1 MYWNH
6 STFKA
11 CFKDYPL
18 EGSAG
23 KYTDLRP
30 EVNEQKNNYVQISY
44 TGKMSIIDYMQASE
58 LGRRLGRDWRTM
70 RDDELPHRTV
80 SRHALSIHYIP
91 TPYCCGSGTIF
102 NAAVD
107 HDIIPISSRNRTALL
122 EQAAADI
129 INAAEVYAKVYC
141 GRHHLLYYVAD
152 GQSYTEKA
160 LKKRGFKK
168 KDTFYNPNSG
178 NEVRLYTKYLSQ
190 ELESERDDT

>member
-30 EVNEQKNNYVQISY
+30 EVHEQGNNYVQLSY
-44 TGKMSIIDYMQASE
+44 TGKMKIIDYMKASE
-58 LGRRLGRDWRTM
+58 LGRQLGRDWRRM
-70 RDDELPHRTV
+70 REDELPYRTV
-80 SRHALSIHYIP
+80 SRPALSIYYIP

-102 NAAVD
+102 GLQVD
-107 HDIIPISSRNRTALL
+107 NSIIPTSPRNRMALL
-122 EQAAADI
+122 AQAAADT

-152 GQSYTEKA
+152 GQSYILKG

-168 KDTFYNPNSG
+168 KDSFYNPNSG
-178 NEVRLYTKYLSQ
+178 NAVWLYTKYLSPE
-190 ELESERDDT
+190 ELE